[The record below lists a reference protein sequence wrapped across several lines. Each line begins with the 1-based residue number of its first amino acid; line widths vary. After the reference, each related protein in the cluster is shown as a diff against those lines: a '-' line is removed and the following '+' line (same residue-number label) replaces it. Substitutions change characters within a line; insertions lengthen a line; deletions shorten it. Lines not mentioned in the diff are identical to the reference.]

1 MASTSEDQEE
11 VATPAARG
19 DGSIGRI
26 FDILDLFSVD
36 LPVLRVEDVLERL
49 GYTKSTAY
57 RYLRTLCD
65 VGLLAQAGNGFYSL
79 GPRVIELDRMMHLT
93 DPLLQAGQRIMPGLS
108 SALPNSIVLLSSLYR
123 DRVLCVH
130 KEGPERIQ
138 AGSQSIQILR
148 ARGLPLPL
156 FRGAASLV
164 ILASLPAYRIR
175 SLYLLRQAE
184 IVAAGLGPDWREFR
198 GALARL
204 RRKGHMTTVGQ
215 FNPSLA
221 AIAVPVLSRDRSQ
234 VRGSLTRVMAR
245 GDYNAAIEADL
256 VADLQSAATQIA
268 AQLP

>member
-1 MASTSEDQEE
+1 MEDQEG
-11 VATPAARG
+11 AAPPAGRG

-36 LPVLRVEDVLERL
+36 LPVLRVEDVLDRL

-65 VGLLAQAGNGFYSL
+65 VGLLAQAGDGFYSL
-79 GPRVIELDRMMHLT
+79 GPRVIELDRMLHLT
-93 DPLLQAGQRIMPGLS
+93 DPLLQAGQRIMPRLS
-108 SALPNSIVLLSSLYR
+108 GAMPNSIVLLSSLYR

-130 KEGPERIQ
+130 KEGPERIL
-138 AGSQSIQILR
+138 AGGQSIQILR

-164 ILASLPAYRIR
+164 ILASLPTHRIR

-184 IVAAGLGPDWREFR
+184 IVAAGLGTDWREFR
-198 GALARL
+198 GTLARL
-204 RRKGHMTTVGQ
+204 RRKGHMTTAGQ

-234 VRGSLTRVMAR
+234 VRGSLTRVMAKD
-245 GDYNAAIEADL
+245 DYTAANEADL
-256 VADLQSAATQIA
+256 VADLQAAAAQIA